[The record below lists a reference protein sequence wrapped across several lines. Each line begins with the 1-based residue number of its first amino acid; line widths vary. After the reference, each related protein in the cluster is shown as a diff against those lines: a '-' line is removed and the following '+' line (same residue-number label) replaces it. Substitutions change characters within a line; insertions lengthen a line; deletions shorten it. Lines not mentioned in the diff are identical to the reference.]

1 MLARVM
7 VPIPHF
13 LYLACGLFVLGLVG
27 AVSRAG
33 GLLARLVAIEVMLCG
48 VHLAFV
54 TFARAWG
61 QHGGQINAL
70 AVGVIAAAHALVCA
84 AILIDLGRR
93 RANTEG

>member
-1 MLARVM
+1 MA

-27 AVSRAG
+27 AVLRAG
-33 GLLARLVAIEVMLCG
+33 GLVARLIAIELMLCG

-70 AVGVIAAAHALVCA
+70 AVGVVAAAHALVFA
-84 AILIDLGRR
+84 AILVTLGRR
-93 RANTEG
+93 RASSEG